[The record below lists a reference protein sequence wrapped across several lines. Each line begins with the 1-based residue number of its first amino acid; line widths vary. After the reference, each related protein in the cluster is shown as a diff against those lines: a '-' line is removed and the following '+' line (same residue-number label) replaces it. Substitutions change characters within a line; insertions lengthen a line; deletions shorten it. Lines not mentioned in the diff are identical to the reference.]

1 MHLQEETF
9 FGSQC
14 MFVCDQISLMILD
27 LNDIALQK
35 LGFDRKKILGT
46 KLTDLG
52 EEVDLTKESKLS
64 KEMIET
70 LEEVWQL
77 RSSNGEYCHVQF
89 SSHLINYK
97 GKPAKLV
104 VAHDIEALFEVK
116 GKARRSVSSPIGFEN
131 FPMAEIEWNMDLKI
145 LRWSVKAE
153 ELFGWTQEEAI
164 SNKTLLKDFVHPED
178 LSLVRQEL
186 NNSVNKQNRT
196 NSIVNRNFTKS
207 GKTIYCEWYNSFLFD
222 EDGNVVSVYSL
233 VVDISARVEAMERSR
248 RSMQS
253 YRDLFDSISDAIYL
267 INDNGEILGANEGL
281 KQTFGYQ
288 PKDVIGKHFKILS
301 APGKFDGDRLFDLRK
316 KGKLGK
322 RGKFEGWGKKVNGE
336 VFPSE
341 MLVNTG
347 SYFGEDVLIIIER
360 DISERKLA
368 EEELQKR
375 EQLFSELFNMSP
387 LGIVLLNE
395 HSEIMMVNKGFEE
408 IFEFTQDD
416 IHGLE
421 LDKVIVPEDQFE
433 HAKQLTATPNVSE
446 EVCKRITKS
455 GDLVDVI
462 IYAVPIL
469 IDGKVIARYGIY
481 VDITDRKQAEE
492 QIISSLKEKEVL
504 LAEIHHRVKN
514 NLAVITGLLELQS
527 YNTENNNAKVILR
540 ESQMRIHSIA
550 LVHEKLYQ
558 NENLSEIQIHQYIQ
572 ELAGNVE
579 DTMGVESVPVE
590 INYDLDDVS
599 LVITQAIPCGL
610 LLNEVLTNSYK
621 HAFKGVEKGR
631 IDINFKKEDEMLVFS
646 IRDNGIGIQHEDQEK
661 IEKSLGMKLIRT
673 LSKQLNASMD
683 IMNGDGTEFTFR
695 FKKEGQE
702 D

>member
-1 MHLQEETF
+1 MHQQDETF

-14 MFVCDQISLMILD
+14 MFVCDQISLTILD
-27 LNDIALQK
+27 VNDIALQK
-35 LGFDRKKILGT
+35 LGFEKEKVLGT

-52 EEVDLTKESKLS
+52 VEIDLTQETSLSPDVLESLD
-64 KEMIET
+64 
-70 LEEVWQL
+70 EVWKL
-77 RSSNGEYCHVQF
+77 KGKSGDHCHVQF

-104 VAHDIEALFEVK
+104 VAHDIQTLFDHEK
-116 GKARRSVSSPIGFEN
+116 QTKKPVSTPVGFEN
-131 FPMAEIEWNMDLKI
+131 FPMAEIEWNKDLKI
-145 LRWSVKAE
+145 LRWSTKAE
-153 ELFGWTQEEAI
+153 ELFGWSQEEAI
-164 SNKTLLKDFVHPED
+164 SNKNLLREFVHPED

-186 NNSVNKQNRT
+186 NNTVTNQSRT
-196 NSIVNRNFTKS
+196 NSIVNRNLTKS

-222 EDGNVVSVYSL
+222 DEGNIVSVYSL

-267 INDNGEILGANEGL
+267 INDTGEILGANEGL
-281 KQTFGYQ
+281 RLTFGYQ
-288 PKDVIGKHFKILS
+288 PKEVIGKHFKILS
-301 APGKFDGDRLFDLRK
+301 APGKFDGDRLFNLRK

-322 RGKFEGWGKKVNGE
+322 RGKFEGWGRKVNGE

-395 HSEIMMVNKGFEE
+395 HSEIMMVNKGFEK
-408 IFEFTQDD
+408 IFEFTQDE

-421 LDKVIVPEDQFE
+421 LDKVIVPEEEFE

-446 EVCKRITKS
+446 EVCKRVTKS
-455 GDLVDVI
+455 GELVDVI

-492 QIISSLKEKEVL
+492 QIMSSLKEKEVL

-527 YNTENNNAKVILR
+527 YNTENDNAKTILR

-621 HAFKGVEKGR
+621 HAFKGVEKGQ
-631 IDINFKKEDEMLVFS
+631 IDINFKKLNDELTFS
-646 IRDNGIGIQHEDQEK
+646 IKDNGVGIHHEDQEK

-673 LSKQLNASMD
+673 LSKQLSASMD
-683 IMNGDGTEFTFR
+683 ILNGEGTEFIFKFR
-695 FKKEGQE
+695 KEG
-702 D
+702 